1 MQPGAAPGPAS
12 LRFVHHTVPVP
23 RALRDPRSFTV
34 SQRCCEAKL
43 LLNKASGGGLRL
55 YLEFSTCLPA
65 PFPCCSSQRCGLCEP
80 FWRAVCPLLSGET
93 GQQVPVSTPKWQGLI
108 WQNTQSLQSLLGA
121 LAQGL
126 AHRSDPELGVCRGL
140 GTWPQPW
147 GGHAGHPAEARAEPE
162 ASTDFRTGLRPAENG
177 TDAVCPEATG
187 LQQHHLLVANSRSL
201 FTALLPQ
208 PCSQPSQRQ
217 LQASLGHSHE
227 GLPPPTPSGY
237 ETTLQTPNSR
247 AQRAEGTHLSCVH
260 PKTTRRIPT
269 GFRQG
274 ASLAR

>member
-1 MQPGAAPGPAS
+1 MQPGAAPGPAL

-23 RALRDPRSFTV
+23 GALRDPRSFTV

-140 GTWPQPW
+140 GTWPQLW
-147 GGHAGHPAEARAEPE
+147 GGHARHPAEARAEPE
-162 ASTDFRTGLRPAENG
+162 ASTDFRTGLRLAENG